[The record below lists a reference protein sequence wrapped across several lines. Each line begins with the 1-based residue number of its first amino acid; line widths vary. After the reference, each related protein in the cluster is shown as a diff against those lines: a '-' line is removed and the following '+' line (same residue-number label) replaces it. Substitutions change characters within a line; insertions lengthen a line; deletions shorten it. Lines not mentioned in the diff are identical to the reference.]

1 MNKDSSISERRCF
14 SLWLYILIVFGLSWP
29 FQIVSAIWATDL
41 LQLYILNGTSMC
53 MVTVGTFIAG
63 RYVFKDGFAGAGWKW
78 GKARQHL
85 TVVALVLLLWA
96 VPTLVDVGVGT
107 LTLPTD
113 LGVTQI
119 VWIFVLLFVTLIPA
133 FGEEFGWRGY
143 MLPHLLGRHSIRK
156 AVLIHAVIWWAWHL
170 PFLVG
175 TGIQAGMAG
184 AEETGLPVG
193 VSAAVTVAVV
203 VIVGAIPIL
212 LHGVVFAYIWVRSRS
227 LAVATVY
234 HAAYDGVRDS
244 IQTTIGLGPVAGVWA
259 VVLLCTLGIVLLWK
273 GKWENL
279 EPENG
284 LIEAPETESV

>member
-156 AVLIHAVIWWAWHL
+156 AVLIHAVIWC
-170 PFLVG
+170 
-175 TGIQAGMAG
+175 
-184 AEETGLPVG
+184 
-193 VSAAVTVAVV
+193 
-203 VIVGAIPIL
+203 
-212 LHGVVFAYIWVRSRS
+212 
-227 LAVATVY
+227 
-234 HAAYDGVRDS
+234 DS